1 MSRKRK
7 NEFRSP
13 SDLKPHPLHVVRVH
27 PAKKIELLAKGISE
41 FGFTVPVILDE
52 NDVIL
57 AGYAKA
63 LAAQKLGIQKIPV
76 VILTGLSEARKRAY
90 VLFDN
95 KISEHSTYDWPA
107 LADELKD
114 LAKLLSTD
122 GLDLELT
129 GFNAAEI
136 DQISSNFFGQSD
148 EPDET
153 LPAPCQEAIT
163 RPGDIWVCRLICL
176 RD

>member
-13 SDLKPHPLHVVRVH
+13 SDLNAHPLNVVRTH

-41 FGFTVPVILDE
+41 LGFTTPVVVDE

-57 AGYAKA
+57 AGHARV

-76 VILTGLSEARKRAY
+76 VVLTGLSEARKRAY
-90 VLFDN
+90 VRFDN

-114 LAKLLSTD
+114 LAKLLSAD
-122 GLDLELT
+122 GLD
-129 GFNAAEI
+129 
-136 DQISSNFFGQSD
+136 
-148 EPDET
+148 
-153 LPAPCQEAIT
+153 
-163 RPGDIWVCRLICL
+163 
-176 RD
+176 

>member
-27 PAKKIELLAKGISE
+27 PAKKVELLAKGISE

-76 VILTGLSEARKRAY
+76 VVLTGLSEARKRAY

-114 LAKLLSTD
+114 LA
-122 GLDLELT
+122 
-129 GFNAAEI
+129 
-136 DQISSNFFGQSD
+136 NFFPPMDWISN
-148 EPDET
+148 
-153 LPAPCQEAIT
+153 
-163 RPGDIWVCRLICL
+163 L
-176 RD
+176 RDSTQPKSIGSHRTFLINRTNPTKLSLPHARKP